1 MDEFQGLELTFDLD
15 VTPEAEVEIVTDTET
30 GSSLRGSG
38 VGIILI
44 RINTRG
50 AFEMFG
56 DFVVVEGQYN
66 YKFGGVINKTFQV
79 KPGGTIVWDR
89 EPLKATLNLEAVY
102 ALNANPAPLLD
113 NPNYTR
119 RIPTEVVI
127 KLTDALESPDIEFKI
142 DFPGTN
148 SIIQSELQYRLQDP
162 MVEER
167 NALFLLAQGSF
178 VNDQTGINQQAV
190 TGNLLQSASGLLN
203 QVLGENDNFNLGLPY
218 EQGFFDRN
226 TAFETESR
234 VGVTVS
240 TQISDRLLF
249 NGKVG
254 VPVGGTRETVVA
266 GDFEIQLLL
275 NEEGTLSAKF
285 FNRENEIR
293 EYLADRLGY
302 TQGVGISYEVDF
314 NSFSELFRNILKKDK
329 GPKEDLPDPDKVP
342 TAVMGKDSLLRFY
355 PKSKR

>member
-1 MDEFQGLELTFDLD
+1 MSDVASVGDYSFINFVKKNGLDSINEKRILDEFQGLELTFDLD
-15 VTPEAEVEIVTDTET
+15 VTPEAEVEIVTDTQT
-30 GSSLRGSG
+30 GSSLKGSG

-50 AFEMFG
+50 AFEMYG
-56 DFVVVEGQYN
+56 DFVVVDGEYN

-89 EPLKATLNLEAVY
+89 EPLKAILDLEAVY

-119 RIPTEVVI
+119 RIATEVVI
-127 KLTDALESPDIEFKI
+127 KLNDELESPDIDFNIE
-142 DFPGTN
+142 FPGTN
-148 SIIQSELQYRLQDP
+148 SIVQSELQYRLQDP
-162 MVEER
+162 TVEER

-178 VNDQTGINQQAV
+178 VNDQSGINQQAV

-203 QVLGENDNFNLGLPY
+203 QVLGENDNFNLGLSY
-218 EQGFFDRN
+218 EQGYFDRS

-254 VPVGGTRETVVA
+254 VPVGGTQETVVA
-266 GDFEIQLLL
+266 GDF
-275 NEEGTLSAKF
+275 
-285 FNRENEIR
+285 
-293 EYLADRLGY
+293 
-302 TQGVGISYEVDF
+302 
-314 NSFSELFRNILKKDK
+314 
-329 GPKEDLPDPDKVP
+329 
-342 TAVMGKDSLLRFY
+342 
-355 PKSKR
+355 